1 MRLEPLR
8 LEVRSGGAVWSAP
21 LSGDGALTVGPCEV
35 DVQASAGASTWEWSV
50 ANAGRSHLALRSVA
64 LVFGVIDA
72 AGPLRMFRHGYQ
84 SWSPSGV
91 AVLGSDVDPS
101 SIARFEFLDAVHHAD
116 QRPVDDAYELRS
128 EWVTLLADATD
139 ALVLVGFL
147 AGSEHDGTFRLRRVD
162 GGPEVELVAEAFLGD
177 AVVAAGSR
185 LALHDLVVTPGQ
197 GGRSAAELLGGWAA
211 DAGRAGAARVDAP
224 YQVGW
229 CSWYQYFGAVTEATF
244 LGNLAQGA
252 DWPFEVFQLD
262 DGYQAAIGDW
272 LRCAPSFP
280 SGLERLAAAVAA
292 AGRRPGIWLAPFL
305 AAPDS
310 RLAHEHPDWLA
321 RRPSAGG
328 GDRAGDEPLF
338 VWWNPDWQGGRDG
351 FMYGLDTTNPE
362 VLAHLETTARTLVDM
377 GFTYLKL
384 DFSFAPAVDGTWA
397 DPSRTPAQR
406 VRAGYEAIRRGA
418 GEDAF
423 LLGCGVP
430 LAPVVGLVDGNR
442 IGPDVA
448 PCWSLDPQE
457 EIVPGYLDIQP
468 GTAHAYAAT
477 MARSFQHRR
486 LWLNDPDCVM
496 LRATGTALDPEAART
511 WERVVGLSGGM
522 CLVSDD
528 LALLGSQERAALDE
542 TMALGRESDAAARA
556 GDPAVVGDLLV
567 RAPAT
572 ELRAAGR
579 TLITDPLSGSS
590 SLRAVQSAP

>member
-1 MRLEPLR
+1 MRLEPVR
-8 LEVRSGGAVWSAP
+8 LEARSGGARWSASLP
-21 LSGDGALTVGPCEV
+21 GDGALAVGPCELSV
-35 DVQASAGASTWEWSV
+35 RAGTGGATWQWSV
-50 ANAGRSHLALRSVA
+50 ANTGTAPLVLRSVA
-64 LVFGVIDA
+64 LVFSVVDA
-72 AGPLRMFRHGYQ
+72 AEPVRMFRHGYQ

-101 SIARFEFLDAVHHAD
+101 SMARFEFLDAVHHAD

-128 EWVTLLADATD
+128 EWVTVLADGTD
-139 ALVLVGFL
+139 TLVLAGFL
-147 AGSEHDGTFRLRRVD
+147 AGSEHDGTFRLCRVD
-162 GGPEVELVAEAFLGD
+162 GRPGVELVAEAFLGD
-177 AVVAAGSR
+177 AVLAAGSR
-185 LALHDLVVTPGQ
+185 LQLHDFVVVHDRD
-197 GGRSAAELLGGWAA
+197 GRSASELLGRWAA
-211 DAGRAGAARVDAP
+211 DAGRAGGARLDAP

-244 LGNLAQGA
+244 LGNLARAA
-252 DWPFEVFQLD
+252 DRPFDVFQLD

-272 LRCAPSFP
+272 LQCAPTFP
-280 SGLERLAAAVAA
+280 SGLERLAADVAA

-310 RLAHEHPDWLA
+310 RLASEHPDWLA
-321 RRPSAGG
+321 RRPPTGG
-328 GDRAGDEPLF
+328 RDQAGDEPLF
-338 VWWNPDWQGGRDG
+338 VWWNPDWNGGRDG

-362 VLAHLETTARTLVDM
+362 VLAHLEATARALVDM

-397 DPSRTPAQR
+397 DPARTPAQR

-423 LLGCGVP
+423 ILGCGVP

-448 PCWSLDPQE
+448 PCWSLDPQD
-457 EIVPGYLDIQP
+457 EIVLGYLDIQP
-468 GTAHAYAAT
+468 ATAHAYAAT
-477 MARSFQHRR
+477 LARSFQHRR

-496 LRATGTALDPEAART
+496 LRTTGTALGPEAART
-511 WERVVGLSGGM
+511 WARVVGLSGGM

-528 LALLGSQERAALDE
+528 LAVLGPHERAALDE
-542 TMALGRESDAAARA
+542 TIALGRASDAAARRGA
-556 GDPAVVGDLLV
+556 PAVPADLMA

-572 ELRAAGR
+572 ELRAAGH
-579 TLITDPLSGSS
+579 TLITDPLTGSS
-590 SLRAVQSAP
+590 SLAVQSAP